1 MAGMMFL
8 LDLDGVLVDS
18 AGYLRAERDTINHYT
33 RKMGL
38 GDLALGNEVA
48 ALFESRGMTNEWD
61 MLAILLGLIFDAL
74 LNQEPALDL
83 PVDLDQACAAVR
95 ARHLSPPSIDYVS
108 AIHTLSRQLK
118 PGLSPAQAA
127 LAACDEPTGDCLFP
141 HLSGSPLLTT
151 LLEGAAQETGRSATR
166 IFQQLVLGDELF
178 ERVYDIP
185 AEIHGPSYLLKYDR
199 ANLSPGLRDR
209 LLADWREDKLDVV
222 VYTARNSLPPC
233 EIDASGGRYAP
244 EAEIGV
250 QVAGLT
256 GPPLIGFGRL
266 RYLAAQL
273 GTNPQE
279 YVKPSPLQALAALM
293 AARMRK
299 EWSALRLAA
308 ELERRHRLGET
319 VESLHLRD
327 VLGCAGRDGKEVF
340 TAHVFED
347 SPAGVRA
354 ALGAWE
360 LLNAAGVMIGLRL
373 WGVAENPAKKASLS
387 AAGARVFP
395 HVDAALQA
403 ALNGG

>member
-1 MAGMMFL
+1 MAGTIFL

-18 AGYLRAERDTINHYT
+18 AGYLRAKRDTINHYT

-38 GDLALGNEVA
+38 GDLAPGSEIA

-61 MLAILLGLIFDAL
+61 MLAIILGLIFDAL
-74 LNQEPALDL
+74 LAQEPDLDL
-83 PVDLDQACAAVR
+83 PADLDQACAAVR
-95 ARHLSPPSIDYVS
+95 ARHLSPPSIDYAS
-108 AIHTLSRQLK
+108 AINNLSRQLK

-127 LAACDEPTGDCLFP
+127 LAACGEPDGECLFP

-178 ERVYDIP
+178 ERVYNAP
-185 AEIHGPSYLLKYDR
+185 AEIRGPSYLLRYDR
-199 ANLSPGLRDR
+199 ANLSTGLRDE
-209 LLADWREDKLDVV
+209 LLAGWLEGRLDVV
-222 VYTARNSLPPC
+222 VYTARNSLPPR
-233 EIDASGGRYAP
+233 EVDAPGGRYAP

-250 QVAGLT
+250 RVAGLT
-256 GPPLIGFGRL
+256 EPPLIGFGRL

-279 YVKPSPLQALAALM
+279 YVKPSPLQALAAIM

-299 EWSALRLAA
+299 EWPALRLAA
-308 ELERRHRLGET
+308 ELERRRRQGEAL
-319 VESLHLRD
+319 ESLHLRD
-327 VLGCAGRDGKEVF
+327 MLGGVSRDGTEAF

-360 LLNAAGVMIGLRL
+360 LLDAAGVKMGLHL
-373 WGVAENPAKKASLS
+373 WGVAHNPAKEAALS
-387 AAGARVFP
+387 AAGARVFLQA
-395 HVDAALQA
+395 DEALQA
-403 ALNGG
+403 ALNGE